1 MEQTDYLIDTNAIID
16 YLGNRMPASGMT
28 FMNQV
33 IDATPAVSVITK
45 IETLGFTAPDPHYQI
60 LLDFMNDA
68 NIFAL
73 SDAIV
78 DLSINIR
85 KAYKIKLPDAIIAAT
100 ALAYNLTL
108 ITRNTKDFDSID
120 GLALVNPFD
129 L

>member
-45 IETLGFTAPDPHYQI
+45 IETLSFTAPDPHYQI